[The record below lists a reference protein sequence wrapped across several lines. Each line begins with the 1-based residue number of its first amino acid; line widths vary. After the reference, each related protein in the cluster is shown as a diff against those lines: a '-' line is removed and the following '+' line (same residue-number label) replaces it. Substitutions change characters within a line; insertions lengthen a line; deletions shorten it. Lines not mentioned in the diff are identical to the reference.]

1 MHVANVEYSETV
13 KKRGQLLEHN
23 LVALDENAFR
33 IPACSPVETG
43 QLQCVSND
51 RMDRIPALYVK
62 GEEALAEDLRLLVR
76 LDAQSLSR
84 VERSETFLQ
93 FAQDIFVHG
102 ITSSEIGSTFHRSI
116 RPCQT
121 LQSTPF
127 GRLPGSTKVLED
139 FPAFTPMPIGSA
151 TIFARGPWR
160 RADGL
165 LPLPEAGRL
174 SWADHFGDGI
184 ALTGRAAQPFI

>member
-1 MHVANVEYSETV
+1 MHVANVEYIETV
-13 KKRGQLLEHN
+13 KKRGQHLEHN
-23 LVALDENAFR
+23 LVALDENAFC
-33 IPACSPVETG
+33 IPACSRVETG

-62 GEEALAEDLRLLVR
+62 GEEALAEDLRLLVC

-102 ITSSEIGSTFHRSI
+102 ITSSEIGSTFHGST

-121 LQSTPF
+121 LQSIPF
-127 GRLPGSTKVLED
+127 GRLPGSTK
-139 FPAFTPMPIGSA
+139 SWK
-151 TIFARGPWR
+151 IFR
-160 RADGL
+160 
-165 LPLPEAGRL
+165 PLPRCLWGRQQFLLAGL
-174 SWADHFGDGI
+174 GA
-184 ALTGRAAQPFI
+184 ALTASFHCRKRAVYYGPII